1 MKAVGDDD
9 VDDAAAALVDRV
21 VIAVGTDPDL
31 ASGLDVIIRLLACPA
46 VEESPL
52 RSAVTVLLI
61 IWPLMILGPDV
72 TR

>member
-31 ASGLDVIIRLLACPA
+31 ASGLDLIAGLLACPA
-46 VEESPL
+46 VESPL

-61 IWPLMILGPDV
+61 I
-72 TR
+72 

>member
-9 VDDAAAALVDRV
+9 VDDDAAALVDRV
-21 VIAVGTDPDL
+21 VIAVGTDPDMP
-31 ASGLDVIIRLLACPA
+31 SGLDVIIRLLACPA
-46 VEESPL
+46 VDESPL

-61 IWPLMILGPDV
+61 IWPLMLLGPDV

>member
-9 VDDAAAALVDRV
+9 VVDDAAALVDRV
-21 VIAVGTDPDL
+21 VIAVGTDPDMP
-31 ASGLDVIIRLLACPA
+31 SGLDVIIRLLACPA
-46 VEESPL
+46 VDESPL

-61 IWPLMILGPDV
+61 IWPLMLLGPDV